1 MTNALSCRLFQRI
14 LLLYPEPFRRE
25 FADEMLGVFDE
36 CHLTQRASF
45 LLVDGLVGALKQ
57 QFHNFA
63 VPTPNRTPL
72 YAEVPT
78 APGLARSLAIAAVA
92 ISFLANAL
100 VQDQT
105 PQGAKHWVTAPTVH
119 EVLYFGKT
127 MPATSS
133 HISRSTPRRSE

>member
-1 MTNALSCRLFQRI
+1 MTSALSCRLFQRI

-25 FADEMLGVFDE
+25 FADEMLGVFGE
-36 CHLTQRASF
+36 CHSNQRTSF

-78 APGLARSLAIAAVA
+78 APSLARSLAIAALA

-100 VQDQT
+100 VQDHS
-105 PQGAKHWVTAPTVH
+105 QGAKHWVTAPTVH

-127 MPATSS
+127 LPARSS
-133 HISRSTPRRSE
+133 HISRSTPHRAE